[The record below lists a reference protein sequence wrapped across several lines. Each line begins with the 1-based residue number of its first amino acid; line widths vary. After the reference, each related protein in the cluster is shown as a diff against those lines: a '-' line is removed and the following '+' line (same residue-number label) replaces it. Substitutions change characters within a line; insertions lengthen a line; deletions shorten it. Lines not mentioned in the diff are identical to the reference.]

1 MDDGID
7 HAEAKMRL
15 ATDLACALIAAN
27 RLLDTPVSEIM
38 KTCVRAVN
46 EAAAV
51 EESLR
56 LDFSPAAM
64 PVSGPAVPIAKSLS
78 EDFLVCLECGS
89 RFQSLKR
96 HLGAVH
102 RLTPEAYRL
111 RWQLPP
117 DYPMSAP
124 LFSRVRSRVAL
135 STGLGRK
142 RGTDRAVRPDG
153 GQRASATEPAT

>member
-1 MDDGID
+1 MDHGID
-7 HAEAKMRL
+7 HADAKMRL

-38 KTCVRAVN
+38 KTCVRAVT
-46 EAAAV
+46 EAAEV
-51 EESLR
+51 EASLR
-56 LDFSPAAM
+56 LDLRTVAM

-102 RLTPEAYRL
+102 GLAPEAYRL

-117 DYPMSAP
+117 NYPMSAP
-124 LFSRVRSRVAL
+124 LFSQVRSRVAR

-142 RGTDRAVRPDG
+142 RGGNGEAGPERVTNPTA
-153 GQRASATEPAT
+153 